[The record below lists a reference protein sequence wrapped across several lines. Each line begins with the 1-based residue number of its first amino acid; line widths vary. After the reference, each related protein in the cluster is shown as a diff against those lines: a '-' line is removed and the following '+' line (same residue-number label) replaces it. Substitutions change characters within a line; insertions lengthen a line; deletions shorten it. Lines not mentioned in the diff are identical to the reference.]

1 MANKGR
7 AQPRVVCCAIPIAR
21 ASGKVLLVTSRK
33 QPSSWVCESYPS
45 YFLVFNPILTLY
57 TVPKGGW
64 EPSDRVLEAAA
75 SREALEEGP
84 TLCSSFRLPP
94 PDSLLPPSLLL
105 LCPCCSSLFKQRVYA
120 VLLRGLSPQYRQ
132 LQQRITFMSWTSRA
146 SIKTG

>member
-45 YFLVFNPILTLY
+45 IFCVLVFDPILTLY
-57 TVPKGGW
+57 IVPKGGW
-64 EPSDRVLEAAA
+64 EPSDRALEAAA

-84 TLCSSFRLPP
+84 TLCSSFRL
-94 PDSLLPPSLLL
+94 
-105 LCPCCSSLFKQRVYA
+105 R
-120 VLLRGLSPQYRQ
+120 
-132 LQQRITFMSWTSRA
+132 TS
-146 SIKTG
+146 